1 EIWNEVIALL
11 TVSAAHLFKQGL
23 HKATAPFCV
32 GFQRLYEFCSFPIT
46 AFQFTT
52 NEPQSYVLGGRNH
65 PLHIKSGLGNLNPL
79 NFLTF
84 LESKFTVSPLYFC
97 NIPSSFSIKLLDR
110 SSEICGSIWRYHAAP
125 NAALC
130 HIRVSPFTS

>member
-1 EIWNEVIALL
+1 MPVFADLIVAGVRQGEIRDKVISLP

-65 PLHIKSGLGNLNPL
+65 PLHINSWKRIL
-79 NFLTF
+79 
-84 LESKFTVSPLYFC
+84 KFCPSFRGVSAEW
-97 NIPSSFSIKLLDR
+97 S
-110 SSEICGSIWRYHAAP
+110 
-125 NAALC
+125 
-130 HIRVSPFTS
+130 